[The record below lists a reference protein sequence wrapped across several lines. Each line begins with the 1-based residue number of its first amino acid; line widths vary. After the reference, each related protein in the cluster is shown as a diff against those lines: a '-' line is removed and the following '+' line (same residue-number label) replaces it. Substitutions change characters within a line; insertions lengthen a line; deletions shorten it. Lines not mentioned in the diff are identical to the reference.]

1 MAQETAASM
10 TAPRAWVFYAW
21 LDAALHP
28 RFATF
33 QRWFPLMKAR
43 WRMLSLIVSLVLILI
58 TACAGIALAGYST
71 MHTADALAP
80 GNLFAYLTDP
90 NGLSRAIFYGPCAIV
105 TLFAMPAAVALISPR
120 RLGPY
125 SIRFKRVF
133 RPWMQVQPIICLL
146 QLFSAVAQ
154 LVLLLIGVDAT
165 ESFLSES
172 FLSGLMT
179 VTLVVA
185 PLLGTWSY
193 SVAALSAGGGRKPFL
208 TGLVAAI
215 PGILALAAFGFAHS
229 AVLK

>member
-28 RFATF
+28 RFGTF

-43 WRMLSLIVSLVLILI
+43 WRMLSLVVSLVLILI
-58 TACAGIALAGYST
+58 TACAGIALSAYSSV
-71 MHTADALAP
+71 HTSDALAP
-80 GNLFAYLTDP
+80 GNLFAYLASP
-90 NGLSRAIFYGPCAIV
+90 GGLSRAIFYGPCANV

-154 LVLLLIGVDAT
+154 LVLLLIGVDVT
-165 ESFLSES
+165 ESFLSET

-179 VTLVVA
+179 MTLVVA

>member
-1 MAQETAASM
+1 MAQDAVGGVV
-10 TAPRAWVFYAW
+10 APDGGLFRAW
-21 LDAALHP
+21 LDVLVHP
-28 RFATF
+28 KFATF
-33 QRWFPLMKAR
+33 QRWYLRMRLR

-58 TACAGIALAGYST
+58 TACAGIALAAYST
-71 MHTADALAP
+71 MHTADAIAP
-80 GNLFAYLTDP
+80 GNLFAYLTAP

-185 PLLGTWSY
+185 PLLGTRSY

-208 TGLVAAI
+208 TGLVATI

>member
-1 MAQETAASM
+1 MAHETAASM

-21 LDAALHP
+21 LDVALHP

-43 WRMLSLIVSLVLILI
+43 WRRLSLIVSLVLILV
-58 TACAGIALAGYST
+58 TACAGITLAAYST
-71 MHTADALAP
+71 TYTADALAP
-80 GNLFAYLTDP
+80 GNLFAYLASP
-90 NGLSRAIFYGPCAIV
+90 GGLSRAIFYGPCAIV
-105 TLFAMPAAVALISPR
+105 TLFAIPAAVALISPR
-120 RLGPY
+120 GLGPY

-165 ESFLSES
+165 ESFLSET

-193 SVAALSAGGGRKPFL
+193 SVAALSAGGGRRPFL

-215 PGILALAAFGFAHS
+215 PGILALAAFGFARS

>member
-1 MAQETAASM
+1 MAHETAASM

-21 LDAALHP
+21 LDVALHP

-43 WRMLSLIVSLVLILI
+43 WRMLSLIVSLVLILV
-58 TACAGIALAGYST
+58 TACAGIALAAYST

-80 GNLFAYLTDP
+80 ENLSAYLASP
-90 NGLSRAIFYGPCAIV
+90 GGLSRAIFYGPCAIV

-146 QLFSAVAQ
+146 QLFSAAAQ

-165 ESFLSES
+165 ES

-193 SVAALSAGGGRKPFL
+193 SVAALSAGGGRRPFL

-215 PGILALAAFGFAHS
+215 PGILALAAFGFARS

>member
-43 WRMLSLIVSLVLILI
+43 WRMVSLIVSLVLILI
-58 TACAGIALAGYST
+58 TACAGIALAAYST
-71 MHTADALAP
+71 MHTADAIAP

>member
-43 WRMLSLIVSLVLILI
+43 WRMLSLIVSLVLILV
-58 TACAGIALAGYST
+58 TACAGIALAAYST

-80 GNLFAYLTDP
+80 ENLSAYLASP
-90 NGLSRAIFYGPCAIV
+90 GGLSRAIFYGPCAIV

-146 QLFSAVAQ
+146 QLFSAAAQ

-165 ESFLSES
+165 ES

>member
-58 TACAGIALAGYST
+58 TACAGIALAAYST

>member
-1 MAQETAASM
+1 MAQETAAGM

-58 TACAGIALAGYST
+58 TACAGIALAAYST

>member
-58 TACAGIALAGYST
+58 TACAGIALAAYST

-120 RLGPY
+120 RLGQY

>member
-58 TACAGIALAGYST
+58 TACAGIALAAYST

-120 RLGPY
+120 RLGQY

-146 QLFSAVAQ
+146 QLFSAAAQ

>member
-58 TACAGIALAGYST
+58 TACAGIALAAYST

-165 ESFLSES
+165 ESFLS
-172 FLSGLMT
+172 GLMT

>member
-58 TACAGIALAGYST
+58 TACAGIALAAYST

-165 ESFLSES
+165 ESFLSET

-193 SVAALSAGGGRKPFL
+193 SVAALSAGGGRRPFL

-215 PGILALAAFGFAHS
+215 PGILALAAFGFARS